1 MSPLKIHLQR
11 LPIDLVQSLELEFQK
26 LHQEYFLGHWEP
38 SQLDGGRFAEA
49 VFRIL
54 EYKDKGN
61 FTQVGTQLKI
71 LKIIPSVENS
81 TSLPESLR
89 FHVLKLAEL
98 IFDFRSSNHKRQP
111 KLKVLCSLGADNF
124 FPFFY
129 TRKIIIPK
137 TIIAIPLQNLIFPI
151 SCLCHS

>member
-98 IFDFRSSNHKRQP
+98 IFDFRNKRN
-111 KLKVLCSLGADNF
+111 VG
-124 FPFFY
+124 
-129 TRKIIIPK
+129 
-137 TIIAIPLQNLIFPI
+137 
-151 SCLCHS
+151 